1 MTGTREQVRA
11 VLLAAIMVVSVFG
24 MTTAFAGSAAAQSGG
39 EFTAEET
46 TIDADFVGVVDDGG
60 TVTVEATGIKDA
72 EGTPVNDE
80 TVTVTIAG
88 EAVATPTV
96 TDGEFETQIDPTQI
110 DVETQEDVEVNI
122 AGVNVGEPAT
132 VDLVHETTSLDE
144 GYNLVSIPQP
154 AALYEQNVDSM
165 STWDPET
172 EEYTDISISEN
183 GDVVDTP
190 GDLHRG
196 FYVDANADA
205 RLGFDYE
212 TDGRVS
218 PGAVSMANG
227 WHLAGSN
234 FDIDSERGERTL
246 DVDLGN
252 ADLSQ
257 AGLTAYD
264 PDLSS
269 QISGSDTISE
279 HDTYWLFV
287 ENPQQSN
294 RNILGPNY
302 DVSDREGLLGVQS
315 ENFDISSVNA
325 DGTDVVEGD
334 DLTVT
339 ATVENTGDAEG
350 MQQVELR
357 VDTTGDGTY
366 DTVADSETVTLASED
381 PNPSTEVTLI
391 YTTQKG
397 NAPTVPVQV
406 ASEDDSGTA
415 EASIDEITEGSFSG
429 AITDDNG
436 EAVTDTQVAF
446 TDDNGDELGTVTTD
460 SQDGSYTLENVGE
473 DSYTVTASADG
484 YEDSASQT
492 VEVIA
497 GEDATGNDFTLTE
510 KGSLTGTVT
519 DDSTDDGVDS
529 ADVTIY
535 EDDNDDGTYDAEVTS
550 LTTDTDGTYSVDVAP
565 GEYE

>member
-1 MTGTREQVRA
+1 
-11 VLLAAIMVVSVFG
+11 

-269 QISGSDTISE
+269 QISGS
-279 HDTYWLFV
+279 
-287 ENPQQSN
+287 
-294 RNILGPNY
+294 
-302 DVSDREGLLGVQS
+302 
-315 ENFDISSVNA
+315 
-325 DGTDVVEGD
+325 
-334 DLTVT
+334 
-339 ATVENTGDAEG
+339 
-350 MQQVELR
+350 
-357 VDTTGDGTY
+357 
-366 DTVADSETVTLASED
+366 
-381 PNPSTEVTLI
+381 
-391 YTTQKG
+391 
-397 NAPTVPVQV
+397 
-406 ASEDDSGTA
+406 
-415 EASIDEITEGSFSG
+415 
-429 AITDDNG
+429 
-436 EAVTDTQVAF
+436 
-446 TDDNGDELGTVTTD
+446 
-460 SQDGSYTLENVGE
+460 
-473 DSYTVTASADG
+473 
-484 YEDSASQT
+484 
-492 VEVIA
+492 
-497 GEDATGNDFTLTE
+497 
-510 KGSLTGTVT
+510 
-519 DDSTDDGVDS
+519 
-529 ADVTIY
+529 
-535 EDDNDDGTYDAEVTS
+535 
-550 LTTDTDGTYSVDVAP
+550 
-565 GEYE
+565 